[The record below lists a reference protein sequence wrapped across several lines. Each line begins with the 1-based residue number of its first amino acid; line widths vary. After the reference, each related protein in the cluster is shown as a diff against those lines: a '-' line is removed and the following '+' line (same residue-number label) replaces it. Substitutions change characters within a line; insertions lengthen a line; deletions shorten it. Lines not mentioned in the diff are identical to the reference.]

1 MLTLK
6 DRFSGIDVLSLL
18 HPKEKRLFAGEPISS
33 GGLTNERELVRI
45 CPETFRRGNDWSYF
59 AMRLKHR
66 KYETSNWMWKSKDL
80 HKQHHQLERLQGILR
95 SLGLELGDMYAV
107 AGWML
112 SEMLT
117 QIPELKIIQH
127 D

>member
-1 MLTLK
+1 MLMLK
-6 DRFSGIDVLSLL
+6 DIFFGVDVLNLF
-18 HPKEKRLFAGEPISS
+18 HKKEKALFAGEPISS
-33 GGLTNERELVRI
+33 GGLTNEKELVRI
-45 CPETFRRGNDWSYF
+45 CPETFRRGNEWSHL
-59 AMRLKHR
+59 AIILKH
-66 KYETSNWMWKSKDL
+66 KEYETFNWRWKSKDP
-80 HKQHHQLERLQGILR
+80 HEQHHQLERLQAILR
-95 SLGLELGDMYAV
+95 SFGLRLEDIYAV